1 MTFRSSSKGRAKCAL
16 ACRTLFAPIAA
27 LLMTAAMPAG
37 AVMLGHDDTVG
48 APAMQS
54 AGDDSRFDGV
64 GRIECRD
71 PERSDILHVATG
83 WVLGSAGTVVTAAHL
98 FFHDASAAAS
108 AARILDPGQCRFV
121 LFDQNQHVRETA
133 SIRYVVS
140 PWSEARFRSDSSYDI
155 AVLKLDHQ
163 VKVGAIPIAKPS
175 AGVEKPSVD
184 LVAFHTGINA
194 AQHAWV
200 TRGQFHAFPVSQL
213 RNGPSEM
220 RITVAPR
227 LFSTS
232 ADSTPGSSGGMYY
245 DERLGAAVGLHVGA
259 LCDETHPSYDQDRC
273 FNYGL
278 RFDKAIVAL
287 VDTVAQDRP
296 EAKLVLNCSAG
307 SVRFALAPA
316 RQPRG

>member
-1 MTFRSSSKGRAKCAL
+1 MTLRFASKGRAKCAL
-16 ACRTLFAPIAA
+16 ARRTLLAPIAA
-27 LLMTAAMPAG
+27 LLLTAGMPAG
-37 AVMLGHDDTVG
+37 AVMLHGDTG
-48 APAMQS
+48 AAAMQS

-71 PERSDILHVATG
+71 PERTGILHLATG
-83 WVLGSAGTVVTAAHL
+83 WVLGGADTVVTAAHL
-98 FFHDASAAAS
+98 FFHASAGTS
-108 AARILDPGQCRFV
+108 ATRILDPRLCRFV
-121 LFDQNQHVRETA
+121 LYDQNQQVRETA

-140 PWSEARFRSDSSYDI
+140 PWSQAGFRSDSSYDI
-155 AVLKLDHQ
+155 AVLKLDHA
-163 VKVGAIPIAKPS
+163 VKVGTIPVAKPS

-184 LVAFHTGINA
+184 LVAFHTGIDD
-194 AQHAWV
+194 AQHPWV
-200 TRGQFHAFPVSQL
+200 TRGQFRAFPSSQL
-213 RNGPSEM
+213 RYDPSEM
-220 RITVAPR
+220 RITRAPR

-245 DERLGAAVGLHVGA
+245 DERLGAAVGLHVGS
-259 LCDETHPSYDQDRC
+259 LCEEARPSYDPDRC

-296 EAKLVLNCSAG
+296 EAKLVLNSDTA
-307 SVRFALAPA
+307 SVRLALAPA